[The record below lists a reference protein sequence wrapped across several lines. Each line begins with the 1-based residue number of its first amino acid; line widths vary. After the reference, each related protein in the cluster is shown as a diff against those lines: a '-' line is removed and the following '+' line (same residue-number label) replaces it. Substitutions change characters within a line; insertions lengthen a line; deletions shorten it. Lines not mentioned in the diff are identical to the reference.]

1 MNLIKTVS
9 LRKLKS
15 SALDPNP
22 ALSAIFLFVSS
33 RSVMRL
39 MRPMRPMRPG
49 CARASIRLATP
60 YASAPLRISIP
71 VLSLC
76 V

>member
-33 RSVMRL
+33 RGVMRL
-39 MRPMRPMRPG
+39 MRPMRPMRQPHSG
-49 CARASIRLATP
+49 FLFRSCRSV
-60 YASAPLRISIP
+60 YK
-71 VLSLC
+71 
-76 V
+76 